1 MVPLNLLPANAAVF
15 ADVDSLLRI
24 AFGTILAILARKFRQ
39 TRTLE
44 LTANGKRKKNK
55 KTNL

>member
-1 MVPLNLLPANAAVF
+1 MSPCMDSLNLLPTNTAVL

-39 TRTLE
+39 TRTLK
-44 LTANGKRKKNK
+44 LAADGK
-55 KTNL
+55 T